1 MSEIIN
7 RVASSKLKTIDLE
20 DLYVQGTRTKI
31 DISQWLY
38 EGFILREKDF
48 RTALSNHDWSQY
60 QNHLVALYC
69 STDAIVPSWAY
80 MLVSVH
86 LKDFASKIIKGSL
99 EDLELVLYTEKIMQ
113 LDVSIYENVPTIV
126 KGCSNKPV
134 PESAYLLLISKLQ
147 PIARSMMYG
156 EACSSVPLFKKAK
169 NS

>member
-7 RVASSKLKTIDLE
+7 RVANSKLITIDLE
-20 DLYVQGTRTKI
+20 DLYVQGTRTQI

-38 EGFILREKDF
+38 EGFLLREKDF
-48 RTALSNHDWSQY
+48 RAALLNHNWSQY

-80 MLVSVH
+80 MLVSTH
-86 LKDFASKIIKGSL
+86 LQDFTTKVIKGSL
-99 EDLELVLYTEKIMQ
+99 EDLELVLYTEKIMH
-113 LDVSIYENVPTIV
+113 LDVCIYENVPTIV
-126 KGCSNKPV
+126 KGCSNRPV

-147 PIARSMMYG
+147 PIAKSIMYG

-169 NS
+169 TS